1 MQKLSIKYGR
11 KFMRV
16 VSIGKPKKKS
26 LAKWPNHRVR
36 ARSLHLPDL

>member
-16 VSIGKPKKKS
+16 VSIGKPKKKT
-26 LAKWPNHRVR
+26 LAKLAQP
-36 ARSLHLPDL
+36 